1 MKMVI
6 ATAIF
11 SLIGFQAMASAPVDE
26 AILFTC
32 ESAPNVDS
40 ALKVFGFGDENG
52 QGAQIAIFLAG
63 ELQVADQGVYDRATG
78 KYEGQI
84 FDIVMSQP
92 GVISITAKAVNPVLS
107 VGQSDSLV
115 CQ

>member
-1 MKMVI
+1 MKMFI

-11 SLIGFQAMASAPVDE
+11 ALTGFQAHASAPVDE
-26 AILFTC
+26 ALLFTC

-63 ELQVADQGVYDRATG
+63 ELRVEDQGSYDKTTG

-84 FDIVMSQP
+84 FDITVSRQ
-92 GVISITAKAVNPVLS
+92 GAVSITAKAANPVLS
-107 VGQSDSLV
+107 VGQTDSLV